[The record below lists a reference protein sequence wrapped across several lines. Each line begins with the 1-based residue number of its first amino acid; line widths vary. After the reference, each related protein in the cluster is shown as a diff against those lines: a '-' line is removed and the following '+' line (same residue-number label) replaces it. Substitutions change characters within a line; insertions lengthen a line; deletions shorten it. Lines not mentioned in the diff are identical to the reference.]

1 MRRCTESV
9 VCLCA
14 LFVLVFAVHPRQ
26 ATAGPPVSGCS
37 IGITKEAIPP
47 VDLSFN
53 FLTES
58 TADPDHEFS
67 LPAGT
72 STNEFLVVG
81 ETVVITELPLEGWQ
95 LIDVECEDGGP
106 GISVSVDEENRVV
119 ASCSSQGFSACTF
132 TNQALPNIP
141 TLSEW
146 GMIAAA
152 AGLMLIGIFFTVRR
166 LRASKE
172 SDAIG

>member
-1 MRRCTESV
+1 MKRLVETV

-14 LFVLVFAVHPRQ
+14 LFIVVLAVFPRQ
-26 ATAGPPVSGCS
+26 AVAGAPTQGCS

-47 VDLSFN
+47 LDVFFDFI
-53 FLTES
+53 TES
-58 TADPDHEFS
+58 SVDPDHEFS

-81 ETVVITELPLEGWQ
+81 ESVVVSEIPLEGWE
-95 LIDVECEDGGP
+95 LVEVECEDGGP
-106 GISVSVDEENRVV
+106 GLNVLVDDENRVV
-119 ASCSSQGFSACTF
+119 ADCLSQGFAACTF
-132 TNQALPNIP
+132 TNRALSNIP

-152 AGLMLIGIFFTVRR
+152 AGLGLIGVFFAMKKRR
-166 LRASKE
+166 AQ
-172 SDAIG
+172 I